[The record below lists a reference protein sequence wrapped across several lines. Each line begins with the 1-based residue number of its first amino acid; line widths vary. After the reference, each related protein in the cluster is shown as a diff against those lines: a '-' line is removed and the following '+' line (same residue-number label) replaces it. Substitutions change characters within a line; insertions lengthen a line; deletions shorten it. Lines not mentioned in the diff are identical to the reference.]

1 MNWHQNTSAVD
12 QLAASYVLGT
22 LQGRARRRFEA
33 VMRTSPALSDAVAA
47 WTERLA
53 PMLTTLPPME
63 PSAALWDSIA
73 LRSGVAAAN
82 ADASAPVRV
91 SGSTPNSPSPPRTAA
106 GAASIPWWRR
116 LLAPIPAG
124 ALAMGLVLGSVLPA
138 LWQAQVESQRGS
150 QLPESYV
157 GVLATAQGKPGLI
170 VSSLRRGKVVEV
182 KQIAPVEVP
191 AGRTLHLWRI
201 DKDGNTASLGPIPA
215 GKWVRIALSEP
226 AEKVFFPAVELA
238 VSIEPLGSNPV
249 APSQAYVYRG
259 LCGKLWR

>member
-1 MNWHQNTSAVD
+1 MNWHQRPTAVD

-33 VMRTSPALSDAVAA
+33 VMRTSPALADAVAA
-47 WTERLA
+47 WTDRLV

-63 PSAALWDSIA
+63 PSEALWDSIA
-73 LRSGVAAAN
+73 QRSGIAGAGG
-82 ADASAPVRV
+82 ASGA
-91 SGSTPNSPSPPRTAA
+91 GTAA

-124 ALAMGLVLGSVLPA
+124 ALAIGLVLGSVVPA
-138 LWQAQVESQRGS
+138 VWQAQVESQRGS

-157 GVLATAQGKPGLI
+157 GVLATVQGKPGLI
-170 VSSLRRGKVVEV
+170 VSSLRRGNVVEV

-201 DKDGNTASLGPIPA
+201 DKDGNTASLGPIPP

>member
-1 MNWHQNTSAVD
+1 MNWHQNPSAVD

-33 VMRTSPALSDAVAA
+33 VMRTSPDLADAVAS
-47 WTERLA
+47 WTERLV

-73 LRSGVAAAN
+73 RRSGVAAGGG
-82 ADASAPVRV
+82 ASATV
-91 SGSTPNSPSPPRTAA
+91 
-106 GAASIPWWRR
+106 GAASIPRWRR
-116 LLAPIPAG
+116 WLAPIPAG
-124 ALAMGLVLGSVLPA
+124 ALAMGLLLGSVLPA
-138 LWQAQVESQRGS
+138 LWQAQLDSQRGS

-170 VSSLRRGKVVEV
+170 VSSLRRGRVVEV
-182 KQIAPVEVP
+182 KQIAPVDVP

-201 DKDGNTASLGPIPA
+201 DKDGNTASLGPIPS

-238 VSIEPLGSNPV
+238 VSIEPLGSNPTT
-249 APSQAYVYRG
+249 PSQAYVYRG